1 MGACHL
7 SAQRAAA
14 KILSKEIYES
24 STGSCNPRTGN
35 VVAQPLGW
43 ETQSLTLDQAL
54 QRARTRAPL
63 ILAAQDRIEEA
74 RGRLL
79 GAKVLLRDNPVLEFS
94 GGPRYT
100 PGSDLLDAEVGL
112 SQSFELGGRRKSRT
126 AAAQADVERET
137 ATSRN
142 VVRELLRD
150 VATAFWQSAA
160 AGERV
165 RVAQNAEAVAN
176 EFLQNMQRR
185 FDTGDVPVLEV
196 NVARNAA
203 ARTRAEVRA
212 SEAEQTRALGDLRIL
227 LGMRWDEPLSVEAAL
242 ATPNQYDLDQLT
254 AEALKRPDLD
264 AISAELR
271 QAEAE
276 IQLGRG
282 FTWPDLGLGFRY
294 GRDEGDKVAKGSLTF
309 SLPVFSRGQELRAT
323 GTARA
328 TRLKRELEATRIAIA
343 NEVKTAFEVQQ
354 RKVEAA
360 DELQRNAV
368 QALDENESLARRSF
382 DEGEINVLDLLVIR
396 RDAFETRLIY
406 LNQLLEA
413 KLAAVDLEAR
423 AGVLK

>member
-1 MGACHL
+1 MKVRLAVLALGLPMSLPHL
-7 SAQRAAA
+7 
-14 KILSKEIYES
+14 L
-24 STGSCNPRTGN
+24 
-35 VVAQPLGW
+35 VAQ
-43 ETQSLTLDQAL
+43 TQSLTLDHAL

-63 ILAAQDRIEEA
+63 ILAARDRIEEA

-79 GAKVLLRDNPVLEFS
+79 GAKVLLRDNPVLEFT

-100 PGSDLLDAEVGL
+100 AGSDLIDAEIGL
-112 SQSFELGGRRKSRT
+112 TQSFELGGRLKSRI
-126 AAAQADVERET
+126 AAAEADVERET
-137 ATSRN
+137 AISQN
-142 VVRELLRD
+142 VVRELLRA

-165 RVAQNAEAVAN
+165 RAAQNADAVAS

-185 FDTGDVPVLEV
+185 FEAGDIPVLDV

-203 ARTRAEVRA
+203 ARTCAEVRT

-227 LGMRWDEPLSVEAAL
+227 LGMRSDEPLSVEAPL

-254 AEALKRPDLD
+254 AEALKRPDLE
-264 AISAELR
+264 AIGAELR

-282 FTWPDLGLGFRY
+282 FTWPDLGLGVRY
-294 GRDEGDKVAKGSLTF
+294 GRDEGDRIAKGGLTL

-328 TRLKRELEATRIAIA
+328 TRLKRELEATRLAIA
-343 NEVKTAFEVQQ
+343 NEVKTAFEVQR

-360 DELQRNAV
+360 DELRRNAV
-368 QALDENESLARRSF
+368 QALDENERLARRSF